1 MPDQQQLDHER
12 FAAEKIISL
21 CGEIASFERFG
32 NPNEKEPDI
41 VFLAAGASLGMEV
54 TLAYYKG
61 DDDDPT
67 FHAHKAWEFASNPT
81 FDERGI
87 HRDIDP
93 KTGKPKIW
101 DRMDERLR
109 ASIQESIDKKCKKT
123 YARVARL
130 WLGIYAYAPLTE
142 SYEYDV
148 IAPKLE
154 IPSTNPFELIFVLHF
169 SPDIKRYGTC
179 QVFPEIQRFI
189 GEQ

>member
-1 MPDQQQLDHER
+1 
-12 FAAEKIISL
+12 
-21 CGEIASFERFG
+21 
-32 NPNEKEPDI
+32 
-41 VFLAAGASLGMEV
+41 
-54 TLAYYKG
+54 
-61 DDDDPT
+61 
-67 FHAHKAWEFASNPT
+67 
-81 FDERGI
+81 
-87 HRDIDP
+87 
-93 KTGKPKIW
+93 
-101 DRMDERLR
+101 MDGRLR